1 VQGEL
6 RNWWFSKTTSH
17 RVESMKHG
25 FKAIWAALAVSAAIA
40 ATPVQA
46 QELGTQPIRMIVGV
60 AAGGATDVT
69 ARMIAQKMSE
79 SLGITVIVENRPGAF
94 FEAAYREVTSAKPDG
109 HTLFMISASTTV
121 AQPVRKDF
129 PYDIRKL
136 APISEVSKGPF
147 ILTSRKGL
155 NFKNV
160 NDLIEYGKK
169 NPGKLSF
176 GSGGGAGS
184 SLSLATQLL
193 RLRAGIEIVEV
204 PYKGAANALTDV
216 LGEHIDAMFDALP
229 VEVPQVKA
237 GAVSGLA
244 VTSAQRS
251 PALPQVPTMIESG
264 LKDFEA
270 YNYFGVLATSGT
282 PPAIVQKLQ
291 GAVVKAVASPDV
303 VAEFEKQ
310 GMAPVGGTPEE
321 FAKMLNEDLDRW
333 TKVMKQAGIEPQ

>member
-1 VQGEL
+1 MKKIIKIAGEA
-6 RNWWFSKTTSH
+6 F
-17 RVESMKHG
+17 
-25 FKAIWAALAVSAAIA
+25 AALIA
-40 ATPVQA
+40 ASLVAAAPLQA
-46 QELGTQPIRMIVGV
+46 QDLGRQPIRMIVGV
-60 AAGGATDVT
+60 VAGGATDVT
-69 ARMIAQKMSE
+69 ARIIAQKMSE
-79 SLGITVIVENRPGAF
+79 SLGIPVLVEDRPGAF
-94 FEAAYREVTSAKPDG
+94 FEAAYRAVTRAAPDG

-121 AQPVRKDF
+121 AQPARKNF

-147 ILTSRKGL
+147 ILISRKGL
-155 NFKNV
+155 HFKTV
-160 NDLIEYGKK
+160 NDLIAYGKV

-193 RLRAGIEIVEV
+193 RLRAGIQIVDV
-204 PYKGAANALTDV
+204 PYKGAAEALTDV

-264 LKDFEA
+264 LKGFEA
-270 YNYFGVLATSGT
+270 YNYFGLLATPGT
-282 PPAIVQKLQ
+282 PRPIIDKLHD
-291 GAVVKAVASPDV
+291 AVVKAVASPDV
-303 VAEFEKQ
+303 VSEFEKQ
-310 GMAPVGGTPEE
+310 GMAPASGTPEE
-321 FAKMLNEDLDRW
+321 FAKMLAEDLERW
-333 TKVMKQAGIEPQ
+333 TKVMKDAGIQPQ

>member
-1 VQGEL
+1 MARVAAGAAKGY
-6 RNWWFSKTTSH
+6 NKTNGGI
-17 RVESMKHG
+17 MKHPIKNAG
-25 FKAIWAALAVSAAIA
+25 AAALLAAALIA
-40 ATPVQA
+40 APAQA
-46 QELGTQPIRMIVGV
+46 QDLGTQPIRMIVGV

-69 ARMIAQKMSE
+69 ARMIAQKMSD
-79 SLGITVIVENRPGAF
+79 SLGVAVVVENRPGAF
-94 FEAAYREVTSAKPDG
+94 FEAAYREVTRATPDG

-155 NFKNV
+155 NFKTV
-160 NDLIEYGKK
+160 NDLIAYGKA

-193 RLRAGIEIVEV
+193 RLRAGIQIVDV

-251 PALPQVPTMIESG
+251 PALPQVPTMTESG

-270 YNYFGVLATSGT
+270 YNYFGLLATPGT
-282 PPAIVQKLQ
+282 PKPIIDKLHD
-291 GAVVKAVASPDV
+291 AVVKAVASPDV
-303 VAEFEKQ
+303 VSEFEKQ
-310 GMAPVGGTPEE
+310 GMAPASGTPED
-321 FAKMLNEDLDRW
+321 FAKMLVEDLERW
-333 TKVMKQAGIEPQ
+333 AKVMKDAGIQPQ

>member
-1 VQGEL
+1 
-6 RNWWFSKTTSH
+6 
-17 RVESMKHG
+17 MKNILKIAG
-25 FKAIWAALAVSAAIA
+25 LALVAGTLVTA
-40 ATPVQA
+40 PGRA
-46 QELGTQPIRMIVGV
+46 QELGTQPIRMIVGL

-69 ARMIAQKMSE
+69 ARIIAQKMSQ
-79 SLGITVIVENRPGAF
+79 SLGTSVIVENRPGAF
-94 FEAAYREVTSAKPDG
+94 FEAAYRELTNAKPDG

-129 PYDIRKL
+129 PFDIRKMT
-136 APISEVSKGPF
+136 AISEVSKGPF

-155 NFKNV
+155 GFKTV

-193 RLRAGIEIVEV
+193 RLRANIQIVDV
-204 PYKGAANALTDV
+204 PYKGAANALTDL

-229 VEVPQVKA
+229 VEVAQVKA

-244 VTSAQRS
+244 VTGAQRS

-270 YNYFGVLATSGT
+270 YNYFGLLATPGT
-282 PPAIVQKLQ
+282 PKPIVDKLHD
-291 GAVVKAVASPDV
+291 AVAKAVASPDV

-310 GMAPVGGTPEE
+310 GMAPVAGTPDA
-321 FAKMLNEDLDRW
+321 FAKMLAEDLEKW
-333 TKVMKQAGIEPQ
+333 TQVMKQAGIEPQ

>member
-1 VQGEL
+1 
-6 RNWWFSKTTSH
+6 
-17 RVESMKHG
+17 MKYNL
-25 FKAIWAALAVSAAIA
+25 KAFVVAALAFTAAPA
-40 ATPVQA
+40 LA
-46 QELGTQPIRMIVGV
+46 QDLGTQPIRMIVGV

-69 ARMIAQKMSE
+69 ARIIAQKMQQ
-79 SLGITVIVENRPGAF
+79 SLGITVLVENRPGAF
-94 FEAAYREVTSAKPDG
+94 FEAAYREVTHAAPDG

-160 NDLIEYGKK
+160 NDLIDYGKA

-193 RLRAGIEIVEV
+193 RLRAGIEIVDV

-216 LGEHIDAMFDALP
+216 LGGHIDAMFDALP
-229 VEVPQVKA
+229 VEVAQVKA

-270 YNYFGVLATSGT
+270 YNYFGVLATPGT
-282 PPAIVQKLQ
+282 SPAIVDKLRD
-291 GAVVKAVASPDV
+291 AVVKAVASPDV

-310 GMAPVGGTPEE
+310 GMAPVGGTPAE
-321 FAKMLNEDLDRW
+321 FAKMLAEDLDRW
-333 TKVMKQAGIEPQ
+333 TQVMKQAGIEPQ

>member
-1 VQGEL
+1 MKYIL
-6 RNWWFSKTTSH
+6 KT
-17 RVESMKHG
+17 
-25 FKAIWAALAVSAAIA
+25 AASALFGATLLMA
-40 ATPVQA
+40 APVQA
-46 QELGTQPIRMIVGV
+46 QDFGSQPIRVIVGL

-69 ARMIAQKMSE
+69 ARMIAQKMTE
-79 SLGITVIVENRPGAF
+79 NLGTTVIVENRPGAF
-94 FEAAYREVTSAKPDG
+94 FEAAYREVTNAKPDG

-136 APISEVSKGPF
+136 TAISEVSQGPF
-147 ILTSRKGL
+147 ILTARKGL
-155 NFKNV
+155 KFKTV
-160 NDLIEYGKK
+160 NDLVDYGKK

-184 SLSLATQLL
+184 SLSLATELL
-193 RLRAGIEIVEV
+193 RLRAGISIINV

-229 VEVPQVKA
+229 LEVAQVKA

-244 VTSAQRS
+244 VTGAKRS
-251 PALPQVPTMIESG
+251 SALPEVPTMIESG
-264 LKDFEA
+264 FKDFEA
-270 YNYFGVLATSGT
+270 YNYFGLLATPGT
-282 PPAIVQKLQ
+282 PPAIVKKLQ
-291 GAVVKAVASPDV
+291 AAVVKAVASPDII
-303 VAEFEKQ
+303 AEFEKQ
-310 GMAPVGGTPEE
+310 GMVPVGGAPEE

>member
-1 VQGEL
+1 
-6 RNWWFSKTTSH
+6 
-17 RVESMKHG
+17 MKH
-25 FKAIWAALAVSAAIA
+25 LNIA
-40 ATPVQA
+40 ASAMIAGALLAAPVQA
-46 QELGTQPIRMIVGV
+46 QELGSQPIRMIVGL

-69 ARMIAQKMSE
+69 ARIIAQKMSQ
-79 SLGITVIVENRPGAF
+79 SLGTSVIVENRPGAF
-94 FEAAYREVTSAKPDG
+94 FEAAYRELTNAKPDG

-129 PYDIRKL
+129 PFDIRKMTTV
-136 APISEVSKGPF
+136 SEVSKGPF

-155 NFKNV
+155 GFKTV
-160 NDLIEYGKK
+160 NDLIAYGKK

-193 RLRAGIEIVEV
+193 RLRADIQIVEV
-204 PYKGAANALTDV
+204 PYKGAANALTDL

-229 VEVPQVKA
+229 VEVAQVKA
-237 GAVSGLA
+237 GAVTGLA
-244 VTSAQRS
+244 VTGAQRS

-270 YNYFGVLATSGT
+270 YNYFGVLATPGT
-282 PPAIVQKLQ
+282 PPAIVKKLHE
-291 GAVVKAVASPDV
+291 AVVKAVASPDV

-321 FAKMLNEDLDRW
+321 FAKMLAEDLERW
-333 TKVMKQAGIEPQ
+333 TLVMKQAGIEPQ